1 MWILEGPFDGELG
14 DIQCKSK
21 LYTHAVC
28 EPLAQFRSLECKL
41 LKTGTS
47 YLLGRKGQPL
57 LVNNKKVSQ
66 EHCEFVTGPFGADD
80 VVRMSLRTMSA

>member
-1 MWILEGPFDGELG
+1 MGNLVTSNA
-14 DIQCKSK
+14 KVSH
-21 LYTHAVC
+21 THAVC
-28 EPLAQFRSLECKL
+28 EPLAQFRSSESKL

-66 EHCEFVTGPFGADD
+66 EHCEFMTGPFGAED
-80 VVRMSLRTMSA
+80 VVRIALQTRNA